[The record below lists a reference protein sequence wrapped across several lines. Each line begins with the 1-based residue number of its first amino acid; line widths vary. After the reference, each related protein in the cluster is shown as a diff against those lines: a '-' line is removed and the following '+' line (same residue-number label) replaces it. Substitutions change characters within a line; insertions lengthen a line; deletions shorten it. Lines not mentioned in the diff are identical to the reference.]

1 MTALAQ
7 ADLAEKQ
14 FGPAEKKLRSVL
26 ADPSLSANVR
36 AVIRGLLADSLDGQ
50 ERVSEAFNA
59 YALKN
64 EGFRKSYVSR
74 HGDAHRVTDTANAL
88 TACFEH
94 QSPAHWLPPADSP
107 ARDGSPACHA
117 FLVGFVR
124 SGTTLVER
132 VLASHPDAVTLEE
145 REILDDIAAQFLTSE
160 EGVDRLATLDS
171 ASRERLSG
179 QYWERV
185 AAEGLDVGGKV
196 FVDKLPLN
204 LVKLPLIV
212 RLFPKAKILF
222 AIRDPRDIVFSGFRR
237 HFETNAAMF
246 ELLRLEDG
254 ARLYDAVMRLMAIYR
269 EKIGLPVH
277 AHRYEDVVD
286 DFDGQIRAIC
296 DFLGLPWNDRLRDF
310 SETARN
316 QQMRSPSAPQVRREL
331 YREGKGQWRRYKDQM
346 APILPILA
354 PWVERFGYPAD

>member
-1 MTALAQ
+1 
-7 ADLAEKQ
+7 
-14 FGPAEKKLRSVL
+14 
-26 ADPSLSANVR
+26 
-36 AVIRGLLADSLDGQ
+36 
-50 ERVSEAFNA
+50 
-59 YALKN
+59 
-64 EGFRKSYVSR
+64 
-74 HGDAHRVTDTANAL
+74 
-88 TACFEH
+88 
-94 QSPAHWLPPADSP
+94 
-107 ARDGSPACHA
+107 
-117 FLVGFVR
+117 
-124 SGTTLVER
+124 
-132 VLASHPDAVTLEE
+132 
-145 REILDDIAAQFLTSE
+145 
-160 EGVDRLATLDS
+160 
-171 ASRERLSG
+171 
-179 QYWERV
+179 
-185 AAEGLDVGGKV
+185 
-196 FVDKLPLN
+196 
-204 LVKLPLIV
+204 
-212 RLFPKAKILF
+212 
-222 AIRDPRDIVFSGFRR
+222 
-237 HFETNAAMF
+237 MF